1 MKHKRKRTCWTP
13 LEIEHLIE
21 SVANGDTS
29 AEIARRLGRSTAAV
43 HLKRA
48 KLKLKKP
55 VNLSM
60 NDPIHF
66 AQLIKFRMAGWKLKE
81 IAKVFG
87 VTTSQVSDI
96 LCHHDFRGFICQT
109 GSYQLSYQRS
119 HWTEVELNRLR
130 KTCGHFHDNGGF
142 TEQRWEQIARQ
153 FPNRTPRAVKGKG
166 YLLMKYWLS
175 SDEIK
180 ERRHLREKYKR
191 NMTVGWTTTGKVER
205 R

>member
-1 MKHKRKRTCWTP
+1 MKRKRTFWTP
-13 LEIEHLIE
+13 FEIEQLTQ

-29 AEIARRLGRSTAAV
+29 ADIARRLGRSAAAV
-43 HLKRA
+43 DLKRS

-55 VNLSM
+55 IKLSM

-87 VTTSQVSDI
+87 VTDSQVSDI
-96 LCHHDFRGFICQT
+96 LCHHGFRGFIGQT
-109 GSYQLSYQRS
+109 GSYQLRYQRV
-119 HWTEVELNRLR
+119 HWTEIELNRLR

-142 TEQRWEQIARQ
+142 TEQRWGQIARQ
-153 FPNRTPRAVKGKG
+153 FPNRTLRAVRVKG

-175 SDEIK
+175 PDEIK

-191 NMTVGWTTTGKVER
+191 NMTVNWLTTGKVER